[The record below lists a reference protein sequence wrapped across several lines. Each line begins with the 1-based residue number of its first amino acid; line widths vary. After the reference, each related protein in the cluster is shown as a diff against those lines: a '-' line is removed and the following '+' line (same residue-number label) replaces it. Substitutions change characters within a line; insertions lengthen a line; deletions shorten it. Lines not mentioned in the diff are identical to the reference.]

1 MLSIK
6 SMIFGYIFYNLSPD
20 YLFYLI
26 YYLFKIK
33 KYIITG
39 DKELTNSIMKKITN
53 HIFYTEISHSNGRNQ
68 PSGFF
73 IGKKYYGYIDI
84 KEGTTITMYT
94 KEKTY
99 QSLMEQENQDTK
111 DKDKDIK
118 DKDIKDKDIKYTH
131 KDKDKVKVFETIRK
145 PKINVYIRKGTYRN
159 LYYNSIRLD
168 LSHIHPIGDQQHV
181 IDSIKIHYTK
191 NKRASIFIHGVSGAG
206 KSTIGYLLAKE
217 LNATYCHTFN
227 PTDPGDYLSNLMV
240 DIRSDD
246 DPVVVVIEEVDVL
259 IKKINNG
266 FEKNDEIPIEIHNKT
281 TWNNFMDDL
290 IFYKIILIFTSNTSK
305 EELDKIDSAYLRK
318 GRIDEYFYMDTPIQ
332 DKL

>member
-1 MLSIK
+1 MLSLRN
-6 SMIFGYIFYNLSPD
+6 MVFGYIFYNFSPD

-26 YYLFKIK
+26 YYFFKIK

-53 HIFYTEISHSNGRNQ
+53 HIFYTEVSYINGRNQ

-73 IGKKYYGYIDI
+73 VGKQYYGYIEI
-84 KEGTTITMYT
+84 KEDTTITLYT
-94 KEKTY
+94 KEETY
-99 QSLMEQENQDTK
+99 QSLMQQEYKEINHIEPFQTN
-111 DKDKDIK
+111 
-118 DKDIKDKDIKYTH
+118 
-131 KDKDKVKVFETIRK
+131 K
-145 PKINVYIRKGTYRN
+145 PNKINVYIRKGTYRN
-159 LYYNSIRLD
+159 LYYNCMRLD
-168 LSHIHPIGDQQHV
+168 LSHIHPIGQQQQV
-181 IDSIKIHYTK
+181 IDSIKTHYTK
-191 NKRASIFIHGVSGAG
+191 NERASIFIHGVSGAG

-246 DPVVVVIEEVDVL
+246 DPVVIVIEEIDVL
-259 IKKINNG
+259 MKKIDKG
-266 FEKNDEIPIEIHNKT
+266 IEKNDEIPIEIHNKT

-305 EELDKIDSAYLRK
+305 EDLDKIDPSYLRK
-318 GRIDEYFYMDTPIQ
+318 GRIDEYFYMDKPIHQ
-332 DKL
+332 EN